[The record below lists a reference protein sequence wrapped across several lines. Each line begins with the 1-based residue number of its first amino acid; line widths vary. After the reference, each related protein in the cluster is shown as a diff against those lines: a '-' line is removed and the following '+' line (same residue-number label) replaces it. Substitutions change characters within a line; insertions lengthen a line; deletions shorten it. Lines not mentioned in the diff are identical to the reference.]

1 MDYFVYK
8 TKSEKEAIIEEM
20 IKMRKFI
27 YGDEDISSLD
37 SCVKLIPYEKVNK
50 SLTKYIDTNVGALS
64 RKGNDCFYRCYGER
78 SEYALNGFKEDLM
91 TNMMFSSSGSKDD
104 IFLEVFYPF
113 VYARYIRDY
122 LHTEDKSGINEELG
136 HLGLLAFANE
146 YNPEFNNDL
155 VICALYNRNNI
166 RSIYEN
172 IMGIGSF
179 DRLMKRCESFFN
191 HQNKDNCV
199 DDEALGE
206 DFNAIIQSLKDF
218 FLERMGRRRDI
229 PTEEKEPM
237 IDNFEEVLYLLKEKY
252 DAEKNNITKGLTG
265 L

>member
-20 IKMRKFI
+20 IGMRKFI

-37 SCVKLIPYEKVNK
+37 NFVKLIPYEKVKK
-50 SLTKYIDTNVGALS
+50 SLTEYIDTNVGALFH
-64 RKGNDCFYRCYGER
+64 KGNDCFYRCYGER
-78 SEYALNGFKEDLM
+78 SEYALNVFKEDLM
-91 TNMMFSSSGSKDD
+91 TNIMFSSSGSKDD

-113 VYARYIRDY
+113 VYARYIRKY

-146 YNPEFNNDL
+146 YNPDFNNDL

-166 RSIYEN
+166 KSIYEN
-172 IMGIGSF
+172 IMGVGSF
-179 DRLMKRCESFFN
+179 ERFMKRCESFFG
-191 HQNKDNCV
+191 HQNKANSI
-199 DDEALGE
+199 DDEVLNE
-206 DFNAIIQSLKDF
+206 DFNAIIESLKDF
-218 FLERMGRRRDI
+218 FLEKMGRRRDI
-229 PTEEKEPM
+229 PNEEKEPM
-237 IDNFEEVLYLLKEKY
+237 IDSFEEVLYLLKEKY
-252 DAEKNNITKGLTG
+252 KSEKESITIGVTG